1 MLLFLGG
8 RGHLGGY
15 GSAALPPEAQLSHS
29 PHTCIP
35 TDLGGSAGGAT
46 GRHWV
51 LDPIDGTRGF
61 VGMRQYSVCLGM
73 LQDGEVEL
81 GLLGCPNLPQVG
93 AQHCGM
99 FRIASS

>member
-1 MLLFLGG
+1 MEMAPQPYRLKPK
-8 RGHLGGY
+8 
-15 GSAALPPEAQLSHS
+15 SQESQLSHTS